1 MRALTRAERPC
12 RQKSLVVAILAIKDH
27 GQMRSGER
35 PRDEAMSPGVKY
47 VFEDE
52 TAQASADSMRGLQVP
67 RLPVL
72 NRQKSLVEIASL
84 GDLALKSNCPA
95 ASALEEISN
104 PS

>member
-1 MRALTRAERPC
+1 MRALTPC
-12 RQKSLVVAILAIKDH
+12 RAPLPPKSPSCGDPRHKGH

-35 PRDEAMSPGVKY
+35 PRAEPISPGVKY

-52 TAQASADSMRGLQVP
+52 TAQASADSMSGLRVR

-72 NRQKSLVEIASL
+72 NGQKRLVEIVSL

-95 ASALEEISN
+95 ASALEEISK
-104 PS
+104 PA